1 MRVITA
7 LLSVCKVYEHMGP
20 PLLYKLEQGLLES
33 KGIKVE
39 LAFAKPA
46 RICCRHSEA
55 ALQRI
60 PDLLT
65 LLGLLGL

>member
-1 MRVITA
+1 
-7 LLSVCKVYEHMGP
+7 MGL

-39 LAFAKPA
+39 LAFAKPT
-46 RICCRHSEA
+46 RICSRHSEA